1 MKLKIKLEGGTKVN
15 NLTFFTYPSCTS
27 CRKAKKWLTSH
38 SVDFDERH
46 LFRETPTHKELMDL
60 LSLTTDGLDEIL
72 ATRSQT
78 FKDLGKDVNDL
89 PLSEVI
95 KLIIDE
101 PKLLRRPLLTDGKK
115 LVVGY
120 NPEGLQGLAN
130 KNRLLKK
137 SS

>member
-1 MKLKIKLEGGTKVN
+1 MSNV
-15 NLTFFTYPSCTS
+15 TFFTYPSCTS
-27 CRKAKKWLTSH
+27 CRKAKKWLNAN
-38 SVDFDERH
+38 SVDFSERH
-46 LFRETPTHKELMDL
+46 LFRETPTHEELVQL
-60 LSLTTDGLDEIL
+60 LSLTTEGMDEIL

-78 FKDLGKDVNDL
+78 FKQLGKDVNDL

-95 KLIIDE
+95 DLIIQD

-120 NPEGLQGLAN
+120 NPDGLQSLAN
-130 KNRLLKK
+130 KKSILKK

>member
-1 MKLKIKLEGGTKVN
+1 MKVN

-27 CRKAKKWLTSH
+27 CRKAKKWLTAH
-38 SVDFDERH
+38 SVEFDERH
-46 LFRETPTHKELMDL
+46 LFRETPTHRELMAL

-78 FKDLGKDVNDL
+78 FKELGKDVNDL

-95 KLIIDE
+95 KLIIEE

-120 NPEGLQGLAN
+120 NPEGLQSLAN
-130 KNRLLKK
+130 KNQSLKK

>member
-1 MKLKIKLEGGTKVN
+1 MKIN
-15 NLTFFTYPSCTS
+15 HDRAN
-27 CRKAKKWLTSH
+27 
-38 SVDFDERH
+38 
-46 LFRETPTHKELMDL
+46 
-60 LSLTTDGLDEIL
+60 TDGLDEIL

-95 KLIIDE
+95 KLIIEE

-120 NPEGLQGLAN
+120 NPEGLQSLAN
-130 KNRLLKK
+130 KNRSLKK

>member
-1 MKLKIKLEGGTKVN
+1 ME

-27 CRKAKKWLTSH
+27 CRKAKKWLNANSI
-38 SVDFDERH
+38 DFDERH
-46 LFRETPTHKELMDL
+46 LFRDTPTHEELVQL
-60 LSLTTDGLDEIL
+60 LSLTTEGLDEIL

-78 FKDLGKDVNDL
+78 FKKLGKDVNDL
-89 PLSEVI
+89 PLSQVI
-95 KLIIDE
+95 DLIVQE

-120 NPEGLQGLAN
+120 NPDGLKSFSG
-130 KNRLLKK
+130 KKTSFKK